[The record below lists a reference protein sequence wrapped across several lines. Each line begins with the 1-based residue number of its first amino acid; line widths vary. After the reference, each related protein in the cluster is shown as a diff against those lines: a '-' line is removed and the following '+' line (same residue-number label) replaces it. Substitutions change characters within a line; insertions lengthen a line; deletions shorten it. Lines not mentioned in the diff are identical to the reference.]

1 MGRRLLLVLLLAFV
15 LIGQARAT
23 DYSWRIVQDS
33 SHIYTGIS
41 PQVAFEAY
49 VNGNWPGWAYEV
61 TGTTWLSEASVRYT
75 FRNRAPSSSNWT
87 NSGLTIKVDRVGDSC
102 PSGYTYDSTTG
113 ECKAPEPDKCESTKG
128 VVIYHAQKIADI
140 QDGHLTNYNEP
151 PGSMCSGS
159 CTYNSPAMFADAYRF
174 KSGDPAG
181 VWQNYSYL
189 GTGESCT
196 ASTSTPEPSTPSE
209 RNPTGEKTNKCT
221 DRVTDAEGRVHY
233 TCTASESQT
242 QPGNLKCAT
251 GESGKTVCVS
261 GKPSPSQKTTETKT
275 EVTETANADGSSTT
289 NTTTTTTVT
298 SCTGA
303 DACTTTTTVNNSTSG
318 TKTDGTPG
326 DTSSS
331 CSGPGCQEG
340 ESDDGEDEEDQPE
353 RTASG
358 DTDCDAPLAC
368 DGDAID
374 CAVLRQQ
381 KQLRCEVKDQG
392 DFPKHK
398 DEVKGLI
405 SGSQFAQEEDG
416 QVEAPSFLN
425 QGSRFLPATC
435 PTAKSFSLKT
445 NGGRTFQLS
454 YEPLCAA
461 ASDLGILF
469 VIGTSVFCALY
480 VGRAFGGE

>member
-1 MGRRLLLVLLLAFV
+1 MGRRILLALVLCLGTVSAHAADYYWEIGSVQAATPEALCTLAAANYPNVVSHSASAPFV
-15 LIGQARAT
+15 SG
-23 DYSWRIVQDS
+23 SE
-33 SHIYTGIS
+33 IS
-41 PQVAFEAY
+41 AYCY
-49 VNGNWPGWAYEV
+49 VNQSTGNQYRLQMYRRGTSCPA
-61 TGTTWLSEASVRYT
+61 GTTYNTQTGACD
-75 FRNRAPSSSNWT
+75 APQ
-87 NSGLTIKVDRVGDSC
+87 
-102 PSGYTYDSTTG
+102 
-113 ECKAPEPDKCESTKG
+113 PDKCESTKG
-128 VVIYHAQKIADI
+128 QVIYHGQKIADI
-140 QDGHLTNYNEP
+140 QDGHLSNYAEP
-151 PGSMCSGS
+151 PASMCSGS
-159 CTYNSPAMFADAYRF
+159 CTYNSPAEFADAYRF
-174 KSGDPAG
+174 KNGDPAG

-196 ASTSTPEPSTPSE
+196 ASTSSPEPSTPSE
-209 RNPTGEKTNKCT
+209 RNPTGEKTT
-221 DRVTDAEGRVHY
+221 
-233 TCTASESQT
+233 TCTNKVPLYGESIDGGYKYDCRAFESKT
-242 QPGNLKCAT
+242 EPGNLKCAS
-251 GESGKTVCVS
+251 GENGKTVCVT
-261 GKPSPSQKTTETKT
+261 GKPSPSKKDTEIKT
-275 EVTETANADGSSTT
+275 EVKEEPASDGSSTT
-289 NTTTTTTVT
+289 TTTTTTTVT
-298 SCTGA
+298 SCTGV

-318 TKTDGTPG
+318 TKADGTPG

-398 DEVKGLI
+398 DEVKGLL
-405 SGSQFAQEEDG
+405 GNGQFAQEEDG